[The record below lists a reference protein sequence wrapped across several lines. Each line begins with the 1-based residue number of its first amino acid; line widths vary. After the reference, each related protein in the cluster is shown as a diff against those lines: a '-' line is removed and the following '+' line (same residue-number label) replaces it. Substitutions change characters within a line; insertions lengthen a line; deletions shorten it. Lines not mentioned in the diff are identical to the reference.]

1 MSHQGWRRSTLA
13 GGAESGAAAAPP
25 AMASSAAQ
33 SVSVLREGT
42 TLQMRCVSG
51 LELDDLSRTF
61 LDLAIMNSP
70 VDVKMQAK
78 KLGEAEKNFRNDF
91 QIRMRSFLRCNE
103 SEGV

>member
-1 MSHQGWRRSTLA
+1 
-13 GGAESGAAAAPP
+13 
-25 AMASSAAQ
+25 MASSAAQ

-70 VDVKMQAK
+70 DDGEKTGEKMR
-78 KLGEAEKNFRNDF
+78 EADKNFRNDF
-91 QIRMRSFLRCNE
+91 QIGTRSFLSCNE